1 MKMVKF
7 VDTTTTAMVNIVAS
21 DKIMGIQ
28 TTDANT
34 IVVTAE
40 IVGALGTAG
49 VDTGAD
55 KITITATAKA
65 IVVAERL
72 ANAIAATNVGGASVL
87 DVTSGNALFP
97 EVSAVVYAAVV

>member
-1 MKMVKF
+1 MVKF

-49 VDTGAD
+49 IDTGAD

>member
-28 TTDANT
+28 TTDADT

-49 VDTGAD
+49 IDTGAD

>member
-40 IVGALGTAG
+40 IVGALGSAG
-49 VDTGAD
+49 IDTGAD

-72 ANAIAATNVGGASVL
+72 ANAIASTNVGGASVL

>member
-49 VDTGAD
+49 IDTGAD

>member
-7 VDTTTTAMVNIVAS
+7 VDTSTTAMVNIVAS

-28 TTDANT
+28 TTNANT

-49 VDTGAD
+49 IDTGAD

-97 EVSAVVYAAVV
+97 EVSAIVYAAVV